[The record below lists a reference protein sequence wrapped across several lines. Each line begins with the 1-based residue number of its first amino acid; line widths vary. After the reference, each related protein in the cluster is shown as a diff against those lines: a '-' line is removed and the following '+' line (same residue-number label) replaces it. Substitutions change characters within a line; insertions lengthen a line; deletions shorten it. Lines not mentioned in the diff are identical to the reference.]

1 MNENDKTSR
10 LIRELTKTWADF
22 EGRLVQVPMI
32 SRALRG
38 ALRLDDYRTILCD
51 HYQQVI
57 EGACWIARAVS
68 SIDRGHL
75 ELRSSFLSHAKTE
88 HLDYRMLERDYQ
100 SVGGDLATL
109 RGGRKN
115 IGSNALS
122 AWMYHR
128 ASQPNPLDLLG
139 AMFMIEG
146 LGKHFAGIFAESLQK
161 HLGLRGDQV
170 SFYLY
175 HAQHDEDH
183 LAELAETLGSGILD
197 TDGLAERI
205 LETARVTG
213 RLYLLQLEELGNY

>member
-1 MNENDKTSR
+1 
-10 LIRELTKTWADF
+10 
-22 EGRLVQVPMI
+22 
-32 SRALRG
+32 
-38 ALRLDDYRTILCD
+38 
-51 HYQQVI
+51 
-57 EGACWIARAVS
+57 
-68 SIDRGHL
+68 
-75 ELRSSFLSHAKTE
+75 
-88 HLDYRMLERDYQ
+88 MLERDFQ
-100 SVGGDLATL
+100 SVGGDLTTL